1 MPMANQMNP
10 SEQPLRICMVTDCFP
25 PSIGGIE
32 HHVYALSREL
42 GRQGHKVTVV
52 THRAVPP
59 DGQPAGAAVDIPD
72 GVELVRLRGVT
83 LRLRGGDP
91 AIDPTMIG
99 RFARTL
105 RAGEFDVAHGHT
117 VASPFVVALLWKAK
131 RLGLP
136 TVVTKHSMV
145 ERPNRSAVLSMW
157 MRRAMLKVAD
167 GFTAHIAVSEAAASE
182 LQETRSKV
190 FVIHNAIDVDMF
202 RPDQALRQRTR
213 AALGFEEDE
222 VVIGFMSRF
231 VASKGL
237 LDLVDVAAELVEP
250 LPPVRFLLVGD
261 GPQRPQVERQI
272 RQSGLQNRFVLT
284 GFTPWAE
291 TPAYLNAMDV
301 FAFPSHSEGFGLAL
315 LEAMA
320 CGLPAVTSDQ
330 SGTQDVI
337 VDGRTALAVDSA
349 EALKEGLLRLGT
361 DSSLRAQMGRLARQ
375 AVEKDLGWLAVARR
389 TVDVY
394 RAAIR
399 LEKGA
404 AL

>member
-1 MPMANQMNP
+1 MAIASETKQ

-52 THRAVPP
+52 THKEVPP
-59 DGQPAGAAVDIPD
+59 DGQSAGTAVDMPD
-72 GVELVRLRGVT
+72 GVELVRLPGVT

-91 AIDPTMIG
+91 AVAPTMIG
-99 RFARTL
+99 RFARVV
-105 RAGEFDVAHGHT
+105 RASRFDIAHGHT
-117 VASPFVVALLWKAK
+117 VESPFVTALMLKAK
-131 RLGLP
+131 SLDLP
-136 TVVTKHSMV
+136 TVVTKHSMIA
-145 ERPNRSAVLSMW
+145 RPNRSTVLSKW
-157 MRRAMLKVAD
+157 LDGLMLRVAD
-167 GFTAHIAVSEAAASE
+167 RFTAHIAVSEAAASE
-182 LQETRSKV
+182 LQGTESRV
-190 FVIHNAIDVDMF
+190 FVIHNAIDVDTF
-202 RPDQALRQRTR
+202 RPDQDLRAKTR
-213 AALGFEEDE
+213 AALGFEDDQ
-222 VVIGFMSRF
+222 VVMGFMSRF

-237 LDLVDVAAELVEP
+237 LELVDAAADLVER
-250 LPPVRFLLVGD
+250 LPQARFLLVGD

-272 RQSGLQNRFVLT
+272 RELGLESRFVLT
-284 GFTPWAE
+284 GFMPWTE
-291 TPAYLNAMDV
+291 TPAHLNAMDV

-337 VDGRTALAVDSA
+337 VDGRTALAVDSVQG
-349 EALKEGLLRLGT
+349 LKEGLLRLGM
-361 DSSLRAQMGRLARQ
+361 DAGLRAQVGRQARQ
-375 AVEKDLGWLAVARR
+375 AVEKDLGWAAVARR
-389 TVDVY
+389 TVEVY
-394 RAAIR
+394 REAIR